1 MSDEE
6 LLKRR
11 MMIELQRRLL
21 AKATRRQARPLDY
34 ARVFMENLTEDGKKM
49 FRRAE
54 SQYPVVASKV
64 AEAIGRL
71 YAQGRLRGRLDAEAV
86 YGIFYELG
94 YPIRIETRVVYKK
107 RGEVKTISELIR
119 ED

>member
-11 MMIELQRRLL
+11 MMIELQRKLL
-21 AKATRRQARPLDY
+21 AKAARKQAQPPDYTRIFAR
-34 ARVFMENLTEDGKKM
+34 NLTEDGREM

-64 AEAIGRL
+64 AEALGRL
-71 YAQGRLRGRLDAEAV
+71 YAQGRLRGRLDAETI

-107 RGEVKTISELIR
+107 RGEVKTISELIK
-119 ED
+119 ES